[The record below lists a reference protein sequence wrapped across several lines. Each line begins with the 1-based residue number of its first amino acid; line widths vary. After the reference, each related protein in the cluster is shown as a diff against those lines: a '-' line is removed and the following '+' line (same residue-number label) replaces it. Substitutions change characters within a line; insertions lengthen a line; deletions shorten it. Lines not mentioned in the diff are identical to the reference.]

1 MAGFGRRRKDMMP
14 ITMASA
20 GESVKIVRI
29 SGRDEMKCHLRDL
42 GFVENTEITVV
53 AKNGGNMILLVKD
66 GRVAIDQAL
75 AQRIMY

>member
-1 MAGFGRRRKDMMP
+1 MMP